1 MRRQATNAARSPGK
15 EITSQHPQAT
25 SRAHSN
31 KSNGTNGTN
40 GAKASKLE
48 FWISEGADEIFRR
61 TPDIATALGP
71 AIAAPVK
78 PVVKLPFDEVMHVVD
93 AVEKLVS
100 DIFSTN
106 IGEDGQ
112 LKVLKVMHKDMTER
126 FLESAFDSEPES
138 LFDELTNRTSPC
150 DRFLSSQMARP
161 VTKLKQEG
169 FFDNVCDFL
178 SNGKNL
184 QAVEAGISSV
194 GAVAP
199 VIPVVGS
206 VLDLNSCVLETSLP
220 WSA

>member
-138 LFDELTNRTSPC
+138 LFDELTNRTSNIAQALILHQVLVIGSC
-150 DRFLSSQMARP
+150 RRRWRGLSRSSSKRASSTMC
-161 VTKLKQEG
+161 V
-169 FFDNVCDFL
+169 
-178 SNGKNL
+178 
-184 QAVEAGISSV
+184 IS
-194 GAVAP
+194 
-199 VIPVVGS
+199 
-206 VLDLNSCVLETSLP
+206 
-220 WSA
+220 